1 MPAKKTENDIPR
13 NLSEEEIK
21 NKLDALRGTKQKIKQ
36 TLIKRP
42 PSKKEKGKRGC
53 LWILV
58 VAAMLIITTFWMIS
72 FKYQSG
78 KADNNNQI
86 EETIGSLGKD
96 LGKTLEEVGQG
107 LSEWQ
112 EAKKQIKDAAGNN
125 KETNSSQAEQTDIAN
140 ALQKLKEELANK
152 PLNTEILPLP
162 DTSTWQTYINKDY
175 SFAIKFPLHYNR
187 HLNEAAEQD
196 YLERSSIINAEN
208 PNNQLEITVFPE
220 SWLAEN
226 EGILMKAE
234 RIELNGF
241 PTWKQVL
248 NIGQATYFLQH
259 NNLVYSLQASGG
271 EVLPIIATF
280 QFIGS

>member
-1 MPAKKTENDIPR
+1 MPAKKTENDIPE

-21 NKLDALRGTKQKIKQ
+21 NKLDALRGTKQKTKQ

-42 PSKKEKGKRGC
+42 PPKKEKGKRGC

-58 VAAMLIITTFWMIS
+58 VAAMLIITTFWMVS

-96 LGKTLEEVGQG
+96 LGKTLEKVGQG

-162 DTSTWQTYINKDY
+162 DTSAWQTYINKDY

-187 HLNEAAEQD
+187 HLNEGAEQD
-196 YLERSSIINAEN
+196 YLERSFIINAEN

-226 EGILMKAE
+226 EGILMKAGS
-234 RIELNGF
+234 IELNGF